1 MPVDDLDFQ
10 VLVKEVRAKLG
21 LTQEDFAQ
29 ELGVSYATV
38 NRWENGQ
45 YKPSKMAKNL
55 FDSYCAKMIKQGKL
69 RLEDRP

>member
-1 MPVDDLDFQ
+1 MPAKDRDFK
-10 VLVKEVRAKLG
+10 VLVKDVRLQLG
-21 LTQEDFAQ
+21 LTQEDFAR
-29 ELGVSYATV
+29 EIGVSYVTL

-69 RLEDRP
+69 RLEDRS